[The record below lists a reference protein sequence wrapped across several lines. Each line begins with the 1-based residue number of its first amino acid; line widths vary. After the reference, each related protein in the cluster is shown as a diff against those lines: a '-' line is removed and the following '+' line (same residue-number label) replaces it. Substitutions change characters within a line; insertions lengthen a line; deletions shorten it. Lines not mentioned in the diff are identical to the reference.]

1 MKKESGGKKGWL
13 WLVLGLVAVIAV
25 AVVIFV
31 LPSGGKVDANKLY
44 WNVDRGADR
53 KPSADGTYKI
63 LFTCNG
69 EQIEVTVTDKKM
81 VGYIDTM
88 DVMNLT
94 LDKKGV
100 LAEVKQPKEVS
111 TVFGETLYIQ
121 QITEDA
127 ITFNTDELMK
137 GDKVT
142 VKVTD
147 QLKAFKVTGTG
158 RTCGLQMDLKKLQP
172 MSTVSVY
179 GTLPAEGEESVAT
192 HIFVSDHQEKGSVY
206 WRTKKHYDSTNKTT
220 IRVPDEDGVYTAS
233 FYCDGEVVD
242 VKFKD
247 KDLVTKI
254 DSRTTSTCHFSFV
267 FDNAGYVVEVVD
279 SGKGSQSLLQCER
292 YDITEIKDD
301 GSYTAAEIIKYHG
314 SRTVQGKIDENC
326 RIYDVSSVAKAEKE
340 VNRELDTLRVGDR
353 LCIWTD
359 PMGNPVLIYVTARRV
374 DSPAYYN
381 PDPQYD
387 TVNKKT
393 NRKPNEKGLYE
404 IELLKAGETQL
415 QTYYVSDVSMLN
427 SIDTNADHC
436 VGLKVSEG
444 NIIEAVYDL
453 ESVFGQTNFCRGAKV
468 TKVSKTQITANKQK
482 GTLAEDCRIWNVSG
496 TGTFGEET
504 ELQVGDIIY
513 AGRNPDSEI
522 VNIYVISRGNK

>member
-31 LPSGGKVDANKLY
+31 LPSGGKDDANKLY

-53 KPSADGTYKI
+53 KPSADGTYNI

-69 EQIEVTVTDKKM
+69 EQIEVIVTDKKL

-220 IRVPDEDGVYTAS
+220 IRVPDENGVYTAS

-292 YDITEIKDD
+292 YDITQIKED
-301 GSYTAAEIIKYHG
+301 GSYTAAAER
-314 SRTVQGKIDENC
+314 SRVRLM
-326 RIYDVSSVAKAEKE
+326 RIVASMMSVLLPRQRK
-340 VNRELDTLRVGDR
+340 R
-353 LCIWTD
+353 
-359 PMGNPVLIYVTARRV
+359 
-374 DSPAYYN
+374 S
-381 PDPQYD
+381 
-387 TVNKKT
+387 TVNWT
-393 NRKPNEKGLYE
+393 L
-404 IELLKAGETQL
+404 
-415 QTYYVSDVSMLN
+415 
-427 SIDTNADHC
+427 C
-436 VGLKVSEG
+436 VW
-444 NIIEAVYDL
+444 
-453 ESVFGQTNFCRGAKV
+453 V
-468 TKVSKTQITANKQK
+468 TGS
-482 GTLAEDCRIWNVSG
+482 VSG
-496 TGTFGEET
+496 QIPWAIRF
-504 ELQVGDIIY
+504 
-513 AGRNPDSEI
+513 
-522 VNIYVISRGNK
+522 